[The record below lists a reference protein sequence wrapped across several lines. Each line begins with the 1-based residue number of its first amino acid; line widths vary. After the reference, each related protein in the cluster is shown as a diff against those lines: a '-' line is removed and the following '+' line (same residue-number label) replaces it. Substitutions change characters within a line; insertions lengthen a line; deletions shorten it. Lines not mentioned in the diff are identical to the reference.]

1 MNPELNL
8 EIRTSK
14 LSAIDRL
21 ALRCAIASL
30 DLLKQAAQDLDVT
43 MDGLT
48 PEMLFEWLDGN
59 VGFVGQL

>member
-8 EIRTSK
+8 EIRTSN

-30 DLLKQAAQDLDVT
+30 DLLKQAAKDLGLS
-43 MDGLT
+43 MDALT
-48 PEMLFEWLDGN
+48 ADRLVEWIRPTA
-59 VGFVGQL
+59 QAE

>member
-8 EIRTSK
+8 EIRTSN

-30 DLLKQAAQDLDVT
+30 DLLKQAAKDLGLS
-43 MDGLT
+43 MDALT
-48 PEMLFEWLDGN
+48 ADRLVEWIRSTA
-59 VGFVGQL
+59 QAE

>member
-8 EIRTSK
+8 EIRTSN

-30 DLLKQAAQDLDVT
+30 DLLKQAAQDLGVT
-43 MDGLT
+43 MDVLT
-48 PEMLFEWLDGN
+48 PEMLFEWLDEN

>member
-8 EIRTSK
+8 EIRTSN

-30 DLLKQAAQDLDVT
+30 VLLKQAAKDLGLS
-43 MDGLT
+43 MDALT
-48 PEMLFEWLDGN
+48 ADRLTEWIRSSS
-59 VGFVGQL
+59 

>member
-8 EIRTSK
+8 EIRTSN

-30 DLLKQAAQDLDVT
+30 DLLKQAAKDVGLS
-43 MDGLT
+43 MDALT
-48 PEMLFEWLDGN
+48 ADRLVEWIRSTA
-59 VGFVGQL
+59 QAE